1 MDRGLTGYVDA
12 LDALFAR
19 TGATSKY
26 GLDRTLAFL
35 DRLGNPH
42 HRMRALHVAG
52 TNGKG
57 SVVAMLYSLLRDKGL
72 SVARYT
78 SPHLIDFRERI
89 VVDDELIAEDF
100 ILDFLESWR
109 APAEE
114 LGATFFEITTAM
126 AFHYFDQRKVDVAVI
141 ETGLGGRLDATNVIR
156 PIVSGITSISLD
168 HVEYLGS
175 TESQIAAEKAGIFKP
190 EVPSVIG
197 AMSLEARDAILRTAA
212 TAGARDVVHAST
224 TFRTSNVNVRAH
236 ATEFTMTHGA
246 ESKHLSTGLIGK
258 AQAGNASVAMA
269 MLDAAGPEWAVTLDR
284 ASIVL
289 PSVKLPGRF
298 QRLGKYILDVA
309 HNPDGMRVLAET
321 LEVVDADRPVTAIV
335 GILNDKNWREMLVH
349 LAPHVDRILLVS
361 PPTAP
366 AQRAWN
372 PAEALA
378 FASASGIEA
387 ELADFETAVSL
398 APNYSGTVLIT
409 GSFHTT
415 GDALQLINAKGL
427 HASNLC

>member
-1 MDRGLTGYVDA
+1 MDRGLTGYIEA

-42 HRMRALHVAG
+42 ERMRALHVAG

-57 SVVAMLYSLLRDKGL
+57 SVVAMLYALLRDKGL
-72 SVARYT
+72 SVGRYT

-89 VVDDELIAEDF
+89 VVDEELIAEDY
-100 ILDFLESWR
+100 ILDFLERWR
-109 APAEE
+109 APASE

-126 AFHYFDQRKVDVAVI
+126 AFHYFDERNVDVAVI

-156 PIVSGITSISLD
+156 PVVSGITSISID

-175 TESQIAAEKAGIFKP
+175 TEAEIATEKAGIFKQD
-190 EVPSVIG
+190 VPSVIG
-197 AMSLEARDAILRTAA
+197 AMSQAARDAILRTAGR
-212 TAGARDVVHAST
+212 AGAVRVVDAPAR
-224 TFRTSNVNVRAH
+224 FRTSNVNVLAN
-236 ATEFTMTHGA
+236 ATEFTMTHGGI
-246 ESKHLSTGLIGK
+246 SRDLGTGLIGR

-269 MLDAAGPEWAVTLDR
+269 MLDAAGPEWAATLDR
-284 ASIVL
+284 AALVL

-321 LEVVDADRPVTAIV
+321 LELVYAERPVAAVV
-335 GILNDKNWREMLVH
+335 GILNDKNWREML
-349 LAPHVDRILLVS
+349 LLLGPHVDRLLLVS

-366 AQRAWN
+366 PQRAWN

-378 FASASGIEA
+378 FARSNGIEA
-387 ELADFETAVSL
+387 EVSDFEAAVLS
-398 APNYSGTVLIT
+398 APAQSGTVLIT

-415 GDALQLINAKGL
+415 GDALQIIQQPPIA
-427 HASNLC
+427 ASTLP